1 MIPKC
6 KILCLFSIFIFFVS
20 VGVVSSENVE
30 TKKMLVGKSQLI
42 DSSVSI
48 KRVSVGNPDV
58 VDVVIISRKQVLLN
72 AKVPGVT
79 NVILWKSDGKCQ
91 RTFNVDVSADITQ
104 LKQKLKDVLP
114 DEGIKIHA
122 AGDSII
128 LSGEVSSTANISTA
142 MELAKAFVACEKKLV
157 NLMQVGGV
165 QQVMLEVRV
174 AEMGR
179 KLMRELG
186 INWSYLSDSFNI
198 AYLNNLTSG
207 TNSIFNY
214 LNSGKN
220 WTGAIDALKTEG
232 LVKIL
237 AKPTLITLSGE
248 NAEFLAGG
256 EIPVPVPGDWG
267 EVCIE
272 WKKYGVEL
280 QFTPRVLSNN
290 RISMSVLPAVS
301 ELDYEHSVEFW
312 GFVIPALTKRQAST
326 TIELDDGQSFAI
338 AGLLNERI
346 YENVEKFPIL
356 GEIPVLGAL
365 FRSQEFQR
373 HETELVIIVTP
384 HLVKPLDMAKQTL
397 PTDAYVEPDDFEF
410 YLLGLMEGH
419 PKGGKRSSVLFKDEG
434 LEGNFGH
441 ISP

>member
-6 KILCLFSIFIFFVS
+6 KILCLFSIFVFFVS

-58 VDVVIISRKQVLLN
+58 VDVVIISRKQILLN
-72 AKVPGVT
+72 AKAPGVT
-79 NVILWKSDGKCQ
+79 NVILWESDVKCHK
-91 RTFNVDVSADITQ
+91 TFNVDISADITQ

-114 DEGIKIHA
+114 DEHIKVTA
-122 AGDSII
+122 ASDSII

-142 MELAKAFVACEKKLV
+142 MELAKAFACEGKLV

-174 AEMGR
+174 AEIGR
-179 KLMRELG
+179 KLMKELG
-186 INWSYLSDSFNI
+186 INWSYSSGDFAISYFNELTRGI
-198 AYLNNLTSG
+198 TGQFAYLG
-207 TNSIFNY
+207 
-214 LNSGKN
+214 SGKS

-232 LVKIL
+232 LIKIL

-256 EIPVPVPGDWG
+256 EIPVPVPSDWG
-267 EVCIE
+267 EVTIE
-272 WKKYGVEL
+272 WKKYGVVL
-280 QFTPRVLSNN
+280 QFTPRVLSNGK
-290 RISMSVLPAVS
+290 ISMSVFPEVS

-338 AGLLNERI
+338 AGLLNERVT
-346 YENVEKFPIL
+346 ENVSKLPVL
-356 GEIPVLGAL
+356 GDIPVLGAL
-365 FRSQEFQR
+365 FRSTEFQR

-419 PKGGKRSSVLFKDEG
+419 PKGEKRSSVLFRDEG

-441 ISP
+441 IAP

>member
-6 KILCLFSIFIFFVS
+6 KILCLFSIFVFFVS

-48 KRVSVGNPDV
+48 SRVSVGNPDIA
-58 VDVVIISRKQVLLN
+58 DVVVISRKQVLLN

-79 NVILWKSDGKCQ
+79 NVILWKSDGKCH

-122 AGDSII
+122 AADSII

-142 MELAKAFVACEKKLV
+142 MELAKAFACEGKLV

-174 AEMGR
+174 AEIGR

-186 INWSYLSDSFNI
+186 INWSYASGDFNI
-198 AYLNNLTSG
+198 AYKNALTSG
-207 TNSIFNY
+207 SNIIFNY
-214 LNSGKN
+214 LSSGKS

-232 LVKIL
+232 LIKIL

-248 NAEFLAGG
+248 EATFLAGG
-256 EIPVPVPGDWG
+256 QIPVPVPSDWG
-267 EVCIE
+267 EVTIE
-272 WKKYGVEL
+272 WKDYGVEL

-290 RISMSVLPAVS
+290 KISLKVLPGVS

-312 GFVIPALTKRQAST
+312 GFVIPALTTRYAST
-326 TIELDDGQSFAI
+326 TVELDDGQSFAI
-338 AGLLNERI
+338 AGLLSEKVT
-346 YENVEKFPIL
+346 ENVEKLPIL

-410 YLLGLMEGH
+410 YLLGLKEGVMNAE
-419 PKGGKRSSVLFKDEG
+419 KRSSVLFSDEG